1 MAGAPG
7 GVSALGTLLPA
18 VRALARQR
26 AVEAVVPG
34 PAPGAPP
41 PGGPEHHPA
50 PPGGRHADGAERPG
64 QQPAAK
70 KGGLRRHERPGGTH
84 DQALSYDPG
93 KKRRG
98 RKRCLLVDTLGFPVA
113 VEILPA
119 ATHDWMAGLA
129 LLSGIR
135 GAPRDGK
142 PSAILADHSFHH
154 PVVHGLARYGRRRL
168 VIGAP

>member
-1 MAGAPG
+1 M
-7 GVSALGTLLPA
+7 
-18 VRALARQR
+18 
-26 AVEAVVPG
+26 
-34 PAPGAPP
+34 
-41 PGGPEHHPA
+41 
-50 PPGGRHADGAERPG
+50 
-64 QQPAAK
+64 
-70 KGGLRRHERPGGTH
+70 
-84 DQALSYDPG
+84 SYDPG

-129 LLSGIR
+129 LPSGIR

-168 VIGAP
+168 VIGALEDQPPHPPIPDRPNRGLRLIPIGRADV

>member
-1 MAGAPG
+1 M
-7 GVSALGTLLPA
+7 
-18 VRALARQR
+18 
-26 AVEAVVPG
+26 
-34 PAPGAPP
+34 
-41 PGGPEHHPA
+41 
-50 PPGGRHADGAERPG
+50 
-64 QQPAAK
+64 
-70 KGGLRRHERPGGTH
+70 
-84 DQALSYDPG
+84 SYDPG

-168 VIGAP
+168 VIGALEDQPPHPPIPDGPNRGLRIIPRRWVIERTNAWMSSCRRLNREHECTTYSHEAFVWLAVLRLALRRLAPPSKRDT